1 MRAVFSFLI
10 LAFSVSALSL
20 TAGAGEPSGTK
31 NFEYIQGG
39 RTLNDAAKEDLGD
52 LHEAQDKGL
61 ISHFRANVQ
70 LNGQFVSNAA
80 LRGNHGSGDFL
91 FQPVGEVG
99 FNEPLGHGFTLDLVG
114 RLETIVYSR
123 FNERSFWGY
132 SGLGTLSWQPRR
144 GPQFFVSLEPY
155 RFANYSSADTIAE
168 AVGISEG
175 VDHSIVINNGH
186 SLLFGGYAFT
196 SYFATPAVDNRDTHR
211 LLIGIT
217 HELNPRLFAQ
227 LFYSWEYQVFQEYD
241 RHDSRHVVG
250 LNMIYKIRQNLFGNI
265 SAYFV
270 DSESNLGLATY
281 QNAIVRSGLNM
292 QF

>member
-1 MRAVFSFLI
+1 MDSH
-10 LAFSVSALSL
+10 STSW
-20 TAGAGEPSGTK
+20 AGW
-31 NFEYIQGG
+31 
-39 RTLNDAAKEDLGD
+39 R
-52 LHEAQDKGL
+52 
-61 ISHFRANVQ
+61 
-70 LNGQFVSNAA
+70 
-80 LRGNHGSGDFL
+80 
-91 FQPVGEVG
+91 
-99 FNEPLGHGFTLDLVG
+99 
-114 RLETIVYSR
+114 
-123 FNERSFWGY
+123 RSFIRASTNAV
-132 SGLGTLSWQPRR
+132 SGATADQGLSAGSRGG

-196 SYFATPAVDNRDTHR
+196 SYFATPSLDNRDTHR

-270 DSESNLGLATY
+270 DSESNLGLGTY